1 MKLMLHNTHVRAMDR
16 FFNRA
21 MDHGIGNPFTVMDRM
36 LDSIATPIPPAEGTE
51 FTTYK
56 MVPTTYRTEYE
67 KDDKGNFTVK
77 YLVVD
82 NTEPVELEKNKETA

>member
-1 MKLMLHNTHVRAMDR
+1 MRLVLQNQHVRAMDR

-21 MDHGIGNPFTVMDRM
+21 LDYGMGNPFSVMDQM
-36 LDSIATPIPPAEGTE
+36 LNTLATPVPPADKTE

-67 KDDKGNFTVK
+67 KDDDGNVTVK
-77 YLVVD
+77 YIVVKQ
-82 NTEPVELEKNKETA
+82 EEKETA

>member
-21 MDHGIGNPFTVMDRM
+21 LDYGIGNPFAVVDRM
-36 LDSIATPIPPAEGTE
+36 LDSLTTPIPPAEGTE

-67 KDDKGNFTVK
+67 KDDKGNVTIK
-77 YLVVD
+77 YIVV
-82 NTEPVELEKNKETA
+82 EPEEEKESA